1 VPPPFQQLVDDHA
14 DALVRH
20 LRAVV
25 GPHDAHDV
33 AQETLLA
40 ALRAW
45 PDLRHTDNLR
55 GWLYTIA
62 HRKVIDGWRAT
73 GRRVEPTDAVPDDG
87 AADPEPADDA
97 LWAAVGGLPP
107 AQRAAVALRYVDD
120 LPYADIAA
128 ICGCSEGAA
137 RQRVH
142 DGLRSLRRTLP
153 RPEVTP

>member
-1 VPPPFQQLVDDHA
+1 MTPPFQQLVDDHA

-33 AQETLLA
+33 AQETFLA

-62 HRKVIDGWRAT
+62 HRKVIDAWRAT
-73 GRRVEPTDAVPDDG
+73 GRRVDPVSEVPDRGVTPPEPDDDAV
-87 AADPEPADDA
+87 
-97 LWAAVGGLPP
+97 WAAVAGLPP
-107 AQRAAVALRYVDD
+107 AQRAAVALRFLDD
-120 LPYADIAA
+120 LSYAEIAA
-128 ICGCSEGAA
+128 ICDCSEGAA

-142 DGLRSLRRTLP
+142 DAVRSLRRTLP
-153 RPEVTP
+153 APEVTP